1 MTAKDDIEELKT
13 LALSNSLSRREKE
26 ILSRLLKYIRFNIQV
41 SLFYQVLSSTQAIDK
56 LITEIDNLINE
67 YNETLLISEDETL
80 KRRLKS
86 KIKRLN
92 KIKEIVSENNYEYF
106 VKDII
111 DGVDNRQ
118 ELIDMCAFT
127 LSGDYQTYKK
137 FFGKPLVENEKSS
150 FKGFKINEETIEKVF
165 SIITN
170 RPLLVSITSYV
181 LAYNKEKK
189 ILDRINELNDK
200 NQYLELCLK
209 NQHLIFA
216 YLDALIK
223 YKVKYEEYSLLNARY
238 NQNRIV
244 INSIDESNVFERLS
258 KIYEKGKRK
267 HENEEMEDE
276 LIKEKSLMNVLF
288 KDLEKYQNELN
299 KVSLEELSK
308 VLFEHV
314 TLDSSYVSYNSV
326 DTSSPVL
333 YASNVIFNGYSLSR
347 QNQISDESEK
357 CLITIDQNKRKIH
370 LFEAKQEKLKHT
382 RKRIYEKM
390 DEDARSL
397 IDNNLS
403 DCINIVEL
411 TSSEKKFDVSPIL
424 SAYILKTIA
433 KLKNIDFLTLNEEI
447 DECVDVDAKRQEY
460 ESFINSKVEETYS
473 QVDEIRDEVKPSI
486 FNM

>member
-1 MTAKDDIEELKT
+1 
-13 LALSNSLSRREKE
+13 
-26 ILSRLLKYIRFNIQV
+26 
-41 SLFYQVLSSTQAIDK
+41 
-56 LITEIDNLINE
+56 
-67 YNETLLISEDETL
+67 
-80 KRRLKS
+80 
-86 KIKRLN
+86 
-92 KIKEIVSENNYEYF
+92 
-106 VKDII
+106 
-111 DGVDNRQ
+111 
-118 ELIDMCAFT
+118 
-127 LSGDYQTYKK
+127 
-137 FFGKPLVENEKSS
+137 
-150 FKGFKINEETIEKVF
+150 
-165 SIITN
+165 
-170 RPLLVSITSYV
+170 
-181 LAYNKEKK
+181 
-189 ILDRINELNDK
+189 
-200 NQYLELCLK
+200 
-209 NQHLIFA
+209 
-216 YLDALIK
+216 
-223 YKVKYEEYSLLNARY
+223 
-238 NQNRIV
+238 
-244 INSIDESNVFERLS
+244 
-258 KIYEKGKRK
+258 
-267 HENEEMEDE
+267 MEDE

-390 DEDARSL
+390 AEEARSL

-411 TSSEKKFDVSPIL
+411 ASSEKKFDVSPIL

>member
-92 KIKEIVSENNYEYF
+92 KMKEIVSENNYEYF

-170 RPLLVSITSYV
+170 RPLHVSITSYV

-189 ILDRINELNDK
+189 YRI
-200 NQYLELCLK
+200 
-209 NQHLIFA
+209 
-216 YLDALIK
+216 
-223 YKVKYEEYSLLNARY
+223 
-238 NQNRIV
+238 
-244 INSIDESNVFERLS
+244 
-258 KIYEKGKRK
+258 G
-267 HENEEMEDE
+267 
-276 LIKEKSLMNVLF
+276 
-288 KDLEKYQNELN
+288 
-299 KVSLEELSK
+299 
-308 VLFEHV
+308 
-314 TLDSSYVSYNSV
+314 
-326 DTSSPVL
+326 
-333 YASNVIFNGYSLSR
+333 
-347 QNQISDESEK
+347 
-357 CLITIDQNKRKIH
+357 
-370 LFEAKQEKLKHT
+370 
-382 RKRIYEKM
+382 
-390 DEDARSL
+390 
-397 IDNNLS
+397 
-403 DCINIVEL
+403 
-411 TSSEKKFDVSPIL
+411 
-424 SAYILKTIA
+424 
-433 KLKNIDFLTLNEEI
+433 
-447 DECVDVDAKRQEY
+447 
-460 ESFINSKVEETYS
+460 
-473 QVDEIRDEVKPSI
+473 
-486 FNM
+486 